1 MISATFHEKAEA
13 THEILSNRQNIR
25 RYLKTNDIHLDQLT
39 RLINRM
45 SAVRE
50 ELVEEAEALE
60 AERKEKAKKV
70 EEAKRL
76 LKENG
81 ISIED
86 IVQTERGNGIPR
98 KARGRRSDAGKP
110 KSNPLGLYEYEDKD
124 GKKQQIELRRVGR
137 PPEDFSAYLQKT
149 GKQRKDC
156 LVKQLEPD
164 NPATGNAEAKEAAKA
179 PEADKKQEASKKP
192 ETAKSA

>member
-1 MISATFHEKAEA
+1 MNTGTFFEKAEA
-13 THEILSNRQNIR
+13 AQEILSNRQNIR
-25 RYLKTNDIHLDQLT
+25 RYIKSHDIQIDQVT

-45 SAVRE
+45 SAVRDE
-50 ELVEEAEALE
+50 MVEEAEAIE
-60 AERKEKAKKV
+60 QERKEKMKKV
-70 EEAKRL
+70 EEAKKL

-81 ISIED
+81 LSISD
-86 IVQTERGNGIPR
+86 IVETERGNGLPR
-98 KARGRRSDAGKP
+98 KARGRRSDAGRP

-149 GKQRKDC
+149 GKKRKDC
-156 LVKQLEPD
+156 LIKQLEPD
-164 NPATGNAEAKEAAKA
+164 TPEGESNQAKASDKKPEAAAQKK
-179 PEADKKQEASKKP
+179 PEKKP